1 MNINVNLSH
10 RALTQ
15 ILAVIVSV
23 GSVSAYGNDGTKP
36 QSVEN
41 IVTIATRQEQDVNDL
56 VGSISVLSEEQL
68 KLTSSTHI
76 QEALS
81 QVVGVNLSRLNG
93 QEYLPAIRSPILS
106 GTGACGGF
114 LMAEDGIAL
123 RAAGFCNVNEL
134 FEAHSEMAQR
144 IEVIRGP
151 GTVLYGSNAL
161 HGVINV
167 ITPDVRDGGYVAVDA
182 GEYDYY
188 RARLA
193 AGTTGDRHSAGIA
206 FSTTQDAGY
215 RDDSGM
221 HQQKISLRHQ
231 YVDGDLELTSGL
243 TMTLLNQETAGY
255 ASSYRDRSIAKG
267 NENPEAY
274 RDAKA
279 VRAWTNIAYQLNQGE
294 IQIKPY
300 LRYTDMTFLMHF
312 LPGTPPVEDNGQKS
326 FGIQTAWF
334 SKPGENFSV
343 IAGVDLEY
351 TTSYLEQTQYSP
363 TVGSDFLV
371 ATIPEG
377 KQYDYDVD
385 AWMIAPFFNVDWQYS
400 EKWLLTAG
408 LRFETMEYD
417 YQNNMSVGR
426 VREDGT
432 TCGFGGCRYS
442 RPPSD
447 KDTFDNWSSVLGAS
461 RQLWDDHK
469 VYLRVARAFRAPQAT
484 ELYRLQRDQEV
495 ADLDS
500 EQLDSIEVGIKGA
513 TGNLSYALAIY
524 HMEKDNVI
532 YRDSDFFNLSNGE
545 TEHQGI
551 ELEIAWNLTEDFDL
565 ALNTSYARHR
575 YRNDEIINGINI
587 NGNDVDTAPRH
598 FSTLRIG
605 YTGLEATRFE
615 VELAEMGRYYTD
627 PENLNDYDGHT
638 LVNVRASYS
647 PLANIRLYARLL
659 NATDRD
665 YAERADYTGFSGDRY
680 NAGLPRSVFLG
691 AEYSW

>member
-1 MNINVNLSH
+1 MIYKLNLCF
-10 RALTQ
+10 RVLTR
-15 ILAVIVSV
+15 ILVAIA
-23 GSVSAYGNDGTKP
+23 SVSSVAAYGNTRT
-36 QSVEN
+36 QTQNVEN
-41 IVTIATRQEQDVNDL
+41 IVTIATRQEQVVNDL
-56 VGSISVLSEEQL
+56 VGSVSVLSEEQL

-81 QVVGVNLSRLNG
+81 QVVGVNLHRGSG
-93 QEYLPAIRSPILS
+93 QEYLPAIRSPVLS

-123 RAAGFCNVNEL
+123 RAAGFCNINEL
-134 FEAHSEMAQR
+134 FEAHSEIAQR

-167 ITPDVRDGGYVAVDA
+167 ITPNVRDGGYVAVDA

-193 AGTTGDRHSAGIA
+193 AGSRGDMHSAGIA
-206 FSTTQDAGY
+206 FSTTRDAGY
-215 RDDSGM
+215 RDDSGI
-221 HQQKISLRHQ
+221 HQQKLSLRHE
-231 YVDGDLELTSGL
+231 YVDGNLELTSGL

-255 ASSYRDRSIAKG
+255 ASSYRDSSIARG
-267 NENPEAY
+267 NDNPEAY

-279 VRAWTNIAYQLNQGE
+279 IRAWTRASFRTDQGQ
-294 IQIKPY
+294 IQITPY
-300 LRYTDMTFLMHF
+300 VRYTDMTFLQHF
-312 LPGTPPVEDNGQKS
+312 LPGTPLEDNGQKS
-326 FGIQTAWF
+326 VGIQSAWYGHF
-334 SKPGENFSV
+334 RNDMSF
-343 IAGVDLEY
+343 IAGIDLEY
-351 TTSYLEQTQYSP
+351 TSSFLEQAQDAPTQ
-363 TVGSDFLV
+363 GSAFLV
-371 ATIPEG
+371 ATVPAG
-377 KQYDYDVD
+377 KHYDYDVD
-385 AWMIAPFFNVDWQYS
+385 AWMVAPFFNVDWQVS
-400 EKWLLTAG
+400 EKWLLTGG

-426 VREDGT
+426 LRDDGT
-432 TCGFGGCRYS
+432 ACGFGGCRYS

-447 KDTFDNWSSVLGAS
+447 TDNFDNWSSVLAVS
-461 RQLWDDHK
+461 RQLWDEHK
-469 VYLRVARAFRAPQAT
+469 AYLRVARAFRAPQAT

-500 EQLDSIEVGIKGA
+500 EKLDSIEIGIKGA
-513 TGNLSYALAIY
+513 TSHLSYALAIY

-551 ELEIAWNLTEDFDL
+551 ELEIAWNLAEDFDL

-587 NGNDVDTAPRH
+587 NGNDVDSAPRH
-598 FSTLRIG
+598 FSTLRLG
-605 YTGLEATRFE
+605 YIGLEATRIE
-615 VELAEMGRYYTD
+615 VELAEMGSYYTD
-627 PENLNDYDGHT
+627 PENLHEYDGHT
-638 LVNVRASYS
+638 LLNLRASYS
-647 PLANIRLYARLL
+647 PLANIKLYARLL

-680 NAGLPRSVFLG
+680 FPGMPRSLFVG